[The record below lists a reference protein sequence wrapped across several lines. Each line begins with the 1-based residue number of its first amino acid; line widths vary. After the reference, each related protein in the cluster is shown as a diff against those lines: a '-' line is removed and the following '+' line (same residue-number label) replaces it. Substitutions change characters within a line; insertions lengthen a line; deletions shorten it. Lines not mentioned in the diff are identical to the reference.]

1 MIRTLFVCLIALLC
15 SPVRAQ
21 DVQSFIEKLGK
32 YNAEQPQE
40 KIYIHFNKPSYSAGE
55 TIFFKSYTTVGV
67 NNSLSALSGVL
78 YVELVSPADK
88 IVERKVVATP
98 MGIGVGSFDLADTVT
113 EGRYRVRAYTNWMK
127 NFAKDY
133 FFEQPIDIFNG
144 RSDEVFTQTDYQ
156 VRDKD
161 VIYRVKLT
169 GPDSQPLPKTRV
181 SCVIWSQA
189 KEVDKKTVTSDE
201 QGIIEIAVP
210 KKHKNSVIT
219 LRFKKPSG
227 FYVNKIVRTV
237 NPDLQY
243 DTQLFPEGGRLL
255 AGFLNNIA
263 VKSINNKGLG
273 VSSKVLLTRG
283 ADTLGIIETNK
294 LGMGAAQIFINDTS
308 GIQATAIYP
317 DGSKQELSMPKIY
330 ASGYSV
336 ITNNTHKEKL
346 FVEMHI
352 SEDRLDHQDLY
363 FVVHH
368 LGEVFFVSKT
378 SANRSAIIFA
388 VDRVKL
394 PLGVV
399 TVSILNS
406 SFVPLIERPLFSF
419 QELEESTV
427 TLDKDAYKQREK
439 VQVKFKIASGE
450 SNNLGA
456 FSAAVYDLS
465 KVNTDNLSQ
474 HNILSALLLNA
485 DIRGYIENPNYYFED
500 NKIKT
505 ADIDYLMLTQGWRN
519 IAWEKLEVPGELQ
532 YKPEKSLSISGY
544 TKRLGRS
551 KPYSNARVQLIST
564 RNFLDFLDTTSNE
577 DGYFEFDNLIFP
589 DSIKVLISAQDAKT
603 AKKNIDIVYN
613 EEVAA
618 EVQEASGDLV
628 AWDVNSSHSEELL
641 AANAFMA
648 ELEKLGIKE
657 KVIMIEE
664 VVVRRSRP
672 KVSENSSN
680 LNGAG
685 RADQVLTEED
695 LSTCPTLEMCLNGRL
710 LGVYF
715 ENGEPYSTRSRA
727 PMQVFLDGM
736 PVDSGFF
743 NTLNVADI
751 ESVEVLRSAMYTS
764 IYGSMGA
771 NGVIII
777 TSKTGKSALN
787 VSSEPKGLI
796 TISPRGFA
804 EAKQYYSPKYD
815 VGEGIRY
822 NSDQRS
828 SIHWEPAL
836 VSNEKG
842 EAEFSFFTSDSSGKY
857 LLVIEGIDLHGNIF
871 RNVTTINR

>member
-1 MIRTLFVCLIALLC
+1 
-15 SPVRAQ
+15 
-21 DVQSFIEKLGK
+21 
-32 YNAEQPQE
+32 
-40 KIYIHFNKPSYSAGE
+40 
-55 TIFFKSYTTVGV
+55 
-67 NNSLSALSGVL
+67 
-78 YVELVSPADK
+78 
-88 IVERKVVATP
+88 
-98 MGIGVGSFDLADTVT
+98 
-113 EGRYRVRAYTNWMK
+113 
-127 NFAKDY
+127 
-133 FFEQPIDIFNG
+133 
-144 RSDEVFTQTDYQ
+144 
-156 VRDKD
+156 
-161 VIYRVKLT
+161 
-169 GPDSQPLPKTRV
+169 
-181 SCVIWSQA
+181 
-189 KEVDKKTVTSDE
+189 
-201 QGIIEIAVP
+201 
-210 KKHKNSVIT
+210 
-219 LRFKKPSG
+219 
-227 FYVNKIVRTV
+227 
-237 NPDLQY
+237 
-243 DTQLFPEGGRLL
+243 
-255 AGFLNNIA
+255 
-263 VKSINNKGLG
+263 
-273 VSSKVLLTRG
+273 
-283 ADTLGIIETNK
+283 
-294 LGMGAAQIFINDTS
+294 
-308 GIQATAIYP
+308 
-317 DGSKQELSMPKIY
+317 
-330 ASGYSV
+330 
-336 ITNNTHKEKL
+336 
-346 FVEMHI
+346 
-352 SEDRLDHQDLY
+352 
-363 FVVHH
+363 
-368 LGEVFFVSKT
+368 
-378 SANRSAIIFA
+378 
-388 VDRVKL
+388 
-394 PLGVV
+394 
-399 TVSILNS
+399 
-406 SFVPLIERPLFSF
+406 
-419 QELEESTV
+419 
-427 TLDKDAYKQREK
+427 
-439 VQVKFKIASGE
+439 
-450 SNNLGA
+450 
-456 FSAAVYDLS
+456 
-465 KVNTDNLSQ
+465 
-474 HNILSALLLNA
+474 
-485 DIRGYIENPNYYFED
+485 
-500 NKIKT
+500 
-505 ADIDYLMLTQGWRN
+505 
-519 IAWEKLEVPGELQ
+519 
-532 YKPEKSLSISGY
+532 
-544 TKRLGRS
+544 
-551 KPYSNARVQLIST
+551 
-564 RNFLDFLDTTSNE
+564 
-577 DGYFEFDNLIFP
+577 NLIFP

-603 AKKNIDIVYN
+603 AKKNIDIVYS

-672 KVSENSSN
+672 KVSENSSY

-815 VGEGIRY
+815 VDEGIRY

-842 EAEFSFFTSDSSGKY
+842 EAEFNFFTSDSSGKY